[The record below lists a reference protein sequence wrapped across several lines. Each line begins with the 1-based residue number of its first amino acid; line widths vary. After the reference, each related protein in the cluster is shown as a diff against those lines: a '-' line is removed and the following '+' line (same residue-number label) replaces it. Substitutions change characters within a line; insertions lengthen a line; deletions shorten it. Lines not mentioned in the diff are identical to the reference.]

1 MLCYLSVCWINS
13 FDFRR
18 EILDEDV
25 NSKVTAASV
34 GMGKDASAEF
44 RVRREQ
50 PRMEH
55 WGKAIFKIQVEE
67 VEPELE
73 ATENMVR
80 KCEVC
85 AYHGQWDKMFLEE
98 GMNGQ

>member
-1 MLCYLSVCWINS
+1 MLPKCVLNS

-55 WGKAIFKIQVEE
+55 
-67 VEPELE
+67 
-73 ATENMVR
+73 
-80 KCEVC
+80 
-85 AYHGQWDKMFLEE
+85 
-98 GMNGQ
+98 